1 MLIVTEQTL
10 IRDRFISI
18 PESMTDEQIENAN
31 NLLNRIFVGK
41 QFEEVVSVSRELE
54 EEFLSYREIFESVI
68 DAIEHY
74 ITDEDDVIW
83 KGRIKS

>member
-1 MLIVTEQTL
+1 
-10 IRDRFISI
+10 
-18 PESMTDEQIENAN
+18 MTDEQIENAN

-68 DAIEHY
+68 DAIEPLY
-74 ITDEDDVIW
+74 YRRRRRYF
-83 KGRIKS
+83 GRAG